1 MADNQSDNYRYMNRF
16 VLLLFVLVLGV
27 DTMSFSQNFDEMRK
41 RFDDFKNQNR
51 KEFTDFRNQCN
62 REYADFMRA
71 AWEQFGAKPPVERPV
86 EEKPVEPIDYVA
98 PDPGK
103 EKKEVVKHEFDEVI
117 EVEVPQPQPEPAF
130 PIVERPKGAVLPGM
144 GSLGGMNPKV
154 QMQNREKKIQDTIK
168 FKKINPEDLLPYEE
182 RFEFVFLGTR
192 ASVRI
197 APEQKIMVTK
207 CKEGVIADAWEKY
220 SSGDY
225 DNLIYDCLQL
235 RVKHS
240 LCDWAYLTMLH
251 ELSKAYY
258 GEDNNS
264 AVLMTA
270 YIFCQSGYQIRLGM
284 GNEGTKLV
292 LLYASRHMIFEKPYF
307 TLDDGENYYTFNY
320 EGKTLNICKAKFP
333 KEQPLSLLIGNSLA
347 LDTQDFKER
356 KLQSKQYASANA
368 DVRVNKNLIDFYD
381 NYPASILG
389 DNTMTRWA
397 MYANAPLDME
407 VVDALYPSLRKSI
420 EGKSEA
426 DALNVLLNFVQT
438 AFVYEYDNKVWG
450 RDRVFFAEETLYY
463 PYCDCEDRSILF
475 SRLVR
480 DLLKLDVLLVYYPG
494 HLATAVKL
502 NQQVRG
508 DYIILNDGNYIVCDP
523 TYINAPI
530 GETMPK
536 MDNSKAKLIL
546 LK

>member
-1 MADNQSDNYRYMNRF
+1 MKRS
-16 VLLLFVLVLGV
+16 VLLFCLLTFGANTLLL
-27 DTMSFSQNFDEMRK
+27 SQNFDEMRK

-51 KEFTDFRNQCN
+51 KEFTDFRNKCN
-62 REYADFMRA
+62 QEYADFMRA
-71 AWEQFGAKPPVERPV
+71 AWEQFGAKPPMERPV
-86 EEKPVEPIDYVA
+86 EENPVVPIDYVA
-98 PDPGK
+98 PEPGK
-103 EKKEVVKHEFDEVI
+103 EKKEVVKHEFDEIVEVI
-117 EVEVPQPQPEPAF
+117 EPEPQPEPAF
-130 PIVERPKGAVLPGM
+130 PIVERPKAALLPGM
-144 GSLGGMNPKV
+144 AQGGVLNPRI
-154 QMQNREKKIQDTIK
+154 QMQNREQKIQDTVK
-168 FKKINPEDLLPYEE
+168 FREINPQDLLPNEDS
-182 RFEFVFLGTR
+182 FTFSFLGTK

-197 APEQKIMVTK
+197 APEQRVILNK
-207 CKEGVIADAWEKY
+207 CKEGAIADAWEKY

-258 GEDNNS
+258 GEDGNN
-264 AVLMTA
+264 ATLMTA

-284 GNEGTKLV
+284 GKEGTKLV
-292 LLYASRHMIFEKPYF
+292 MLYASRHMIFDKPYF
-307 TLDDGENYYTFNY
+307 TLDGDNYYAFNF
-320 EGKTLNICKAKFP
+320 EEKTLNICKAKFP

-347 LDTQDFKER
+347 LDASDVKER
-356 KLQSKQYASANA
+356 KLQSKRYSSANA
-368 DVRVNKNLIDFYD
+368 DIRVNRNLIEFYD
-381 NYPASILG
+381 KYPASILG

-397 MYANAPLDME
+397 MYANTPLNIDI
-407 VVDALYPSLRKSI
+407 VDAMYPSLRKSI
-420 EGKSEA
+420 EGKGEA
-426 DALNVLLNFVQT
+426 EALNILLNFVQT

-450 RDRVFFAEETLYY
+450 HDRIFFAEETLYY

-494 HLATAVKL
+494 HLATAVKI
-502 NQQVRG
+502 NEEVRG
-508 DYIILNDGNYIVCDP
+508 DYIILDGGNYIVCDP

>member
-1 MADNQSDNYRYMNRF
+1 M
-16 VLLLFVLVLGV
+16 LCLFVFGTNCMLL
-27 DTMSFSQNFDEMRK
+27 SQNIDEMRK
-41 RFDDFKNQNR
+41 RFDEFKNQTR
-51 KEFTDFRNQCN
+51 KEYTDFRNKCN
-62 REYADFMRA
+62 QEYADFMRA
-71 AWEQFGAKPPVERPV
+71 AWEQFGSQPPKERPV
-86 EEKPVEPIDYVA
+86 EENPVEPIDYVA
-98 PDPGK
+98 PEPGK

-117 EVEVPQPQPEPAF
+117 EVVQPEPQPEPAF
-130 PIVERPKGAVLPGM
+130 PIVERPRSAALPGM
-144 GSLGGMNPKV
+144 DHGSLLKQRV
-154 QMQNREKKIQDTIK
+154 RQQSQEKRIQDTVK
-168 FKKINPEDLLPYEE
+168 FKQINPDDLLPVEE
-182 RFEFVFLGTR
+182 TFTFSFLGTK

-197 APEQKIMVTK
+197 APEQKIIITK
-207 CKEGVIADAWEKY
+207 CKEGAIADAWEKY
-220 SSGDY
+220 SSGEY

-240 LCDWAYLTMLH
+240 LCDWAYLTMLN

-258 GEDNNS
+258 GADDNS
-264 AVLMTA
+264 ATLMTA

-284 GNEGTKLV
+284 GDNATRLV
-292 LLYASRHMIFEKPYF
+292 LLYASHHMIFDKPYF

-320 EGKTLNICKAKFP
+320 TGKTLNICKAKFP
-333 KEQPLSLLIGNSLA
+333 KEQPLSLLISSSLA
-347 LDTQDFKER
+347 LDTEGVKER
-356 KLQSKQYASANA
+356 RLQSKKYSSANA
-368 DVRVNKNLIDFYD
+368 DIKINSNLIEFYN

-397 MYANAPLDME
+397 MYANTPLNME
-407 VVDALYPSLRKSI
+407 IVDALYPSLRKSI
-420 EGKSEA
+420 EGKSQEE
-426 DALNVLLNFVQT
+426 ALNILLNFVQT

-502 NQQVRG
+502 DGNVKG
-508 DYIILNDGNYIVCDP
+508 DYIILGDSEYIVCDP